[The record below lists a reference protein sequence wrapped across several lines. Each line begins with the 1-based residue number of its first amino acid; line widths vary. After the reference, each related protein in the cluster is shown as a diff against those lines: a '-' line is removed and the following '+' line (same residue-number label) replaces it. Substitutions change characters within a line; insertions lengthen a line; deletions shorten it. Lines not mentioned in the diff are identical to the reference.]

1 MMSAD
6 LPHGFAMRP
15 PTTDDLDE
23 LAALLIDY
31 ERARTGKA
39 SWQASAAR
47 EWIASVWA
55 TTGFEVARDAR
66 VIVAPT
72 GEIAGYITVW
82 RTDETSGH
90 VVASPRTLPPFDVLG
105 LDVALL
111 HWAESLARQQAA
123 ALPSAVAATLNT
135 WVDGP
140 DAVTEAMLTREGFH
154 LAQRYLRMEMTLRE
168 PPPAP
173 VWPAGVVARPF
184 VAGQDERAVYGVMQA
199 AFAGAY
205 DYDISFEEWRHEVFA
220 PERMDPALW
229 TLATDG
235 ESLVGAIIS
244 RTDTDDDGQ
253 MGWLEDVGVRPDW
266 RQRGLGLAML
276 HHSLGVF
283 YQRGIQ
289 RCGLSVDA
297 HNASGAV
304 RLYERVGMAA
314 QPHQVIRYTKALR

>member
-1 MMSAD
+1 MTTAD
-6 LPHGFAMRP
+6 LPNGFNARP
-15 PTTDDLDE
+15 PTAADLDE
-23 LAALLIDY
+23 LAALLIAY
-31 ERARTGKA
+31 ERAHTGKA
-39 SWQASAAR
+39 SWQAPAAR

-55 TTGFEVARDAR
+55 TVGFEVVRDAQ

-72 GEIAGYITVW
+72 GEVASYITVW
-82 RTDETSGH
+82 RTEETSGH
-90 VVASPRTLPPFDVLG
+90 VVASPRTLPSFDALG

-111 HWAESLARQQAA
+111 HWAESQARQKAA

-140 DAVTEAMLTREGFH
+140 DAVTEAMLTREGFR

-173 VWPAGVVARPF
+173 EWPAGVIARPF
-184 VAGQDERAVYGVMQA
+184 VAGQDERAVYDVMQA

-205 DYDISFEEWRHEVFA
+205 DDDISFEEWRREVFA

-235 ESLVGAIIS
+235 EALVGAIIS

-253 MGWLEDVGVRPDW
+253 MGWLEDVGVHPAW

-283 YQRGIQ
+283 YQRGIR

-304 RLYERVGMAA
+304 RLYERIGMIA
-314 QPHQVIRYTKALR
+314 QPHQNIRYTKALR

>member
-1 MMSAD
+1 MTTAD
-6 LPHGFAMRP
+6 LPPGFAMRA

-23 LAALLIDY
+23 LAALLIAY

-55 TTGFEVARDAR
+55 TVGFEVARDAR

-72 GEIAGYITVW
+72 GEVAGYITVW
-82 RTDETSGH
+82 RTEETSGH
-90 VVASPRTLPPFDVLG
+90 VVASPRTLPSFDALG

-111 HWAESLARQQAA
+111 HWAESLARQKAA

-135 WVDGP
+135 WVAGP
-140 DAVTEAMLTREGFH
+140 DAATEAMLTCEGFH
-154 LAQRYLRMEMTLRE
+154 LQQRYLLMRLLMRT

-173 VWPAGVVARPF
+173 EWPAGVVARPF
-184 VAGQDERAVYGVMQA
+184 VSGQDERAVYDVMQT

-205 DYDISFEEWRHEVFA
+205 DYDISYEEWRHEVFA

-235 ESLVGAIIS
+235 ETLVGAIIS

-253 MGWLEDVGVRPDW
+253 MGWLEDVGVHPAW

-276 HHSLGVF
+276 YHSFGGFFARGVT
-283 YQRGIQ
+283 

-304 RLYERVGMAA
+304 RLYERAGMAPSGR
-314 QPHQVIRYTKALR
+314 QEVRYEKALR